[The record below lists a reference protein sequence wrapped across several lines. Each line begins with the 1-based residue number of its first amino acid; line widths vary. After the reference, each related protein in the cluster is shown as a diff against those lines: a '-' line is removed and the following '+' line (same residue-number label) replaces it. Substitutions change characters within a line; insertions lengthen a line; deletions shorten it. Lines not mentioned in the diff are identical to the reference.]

1 MSNLNINNIDVQR
14 VINVLQELKRKLQ
27 LLSFFTIQT
36 MEKLMTNE
44 DELLNYFEEEK
55 VVKEIKDHFELMKVF
70 RKEHALEA
78 EQEKQIDKQA
88 EVKNDEDQPE
98 LVQEEKMEKEKEN
111 LLELEENESSRSLAK
126 SARNICRLFYKE
138 DNLLEKIKTL
148 RANPMIN
155 KFIDEFIVL
164 IENSIKQVKMTL
176 EEEKSDKTLNSY
188 LTAKIIELENEIKV
202 KRQKLDKLVKERN
215 NFKNDCKNQ
224 LEEIDQER
232 ENIKNFT
239 DNKLKEKEDEIN
251 FFLFRR
257 EEKYEENKK
266 NLDKRLAECISEF
279 NAKKL
284 DNETK
289 ERQEIE
295 QLTNLENQLKGVIS
309 EFDVNLTEAKETF
322 EKKTKE
328 NQEKA
333 FENEILRNTRDKL
346 LEKYNTYLEAYRKY
360 EKKRDIEEFKKRQ
373 NVLSSEFVQA
383 HFRGFITRKQ
393 MKKKFKFLNGPNN

>member
-1 MSNLNINNIDVQR
+1 M
-14 VINVLQELKRKLQ
+14 
-27 LLSFFTIQT
+27 
-36 MEKLMTNE
+36 
-44 DELLNYFEEEK
+44 
-55 VVKEIKDHFELMKVF
+55 MK
-70 RKEHALEA
+70 K
-78 EQEKQIDKQA
+78 
-88 EVKNDEDQPE
+88 
-98 LVQEEKMEKEKEN
+98 
-111 LLELEENESSRSLAK
+111 ENESSRNLVK
-126 SARNICRLFYKE
+126 STRNICRVFFKE
-138 DNLLEKIKTL
+138 DHLLEKMKTL

-155 KFIDEFIVL
+155 KFVDEFIVL
-164 IENSIKQVKMTL
+164 LENNIKQVKMTL

-239 DNKLKEKEDEIN
+239 ENKLKEKEDEIN
-251 FFLFRR
+251 LFLFRR
-257 EEKYEENKK
+257 EEQYDDNRK
-266 NLDKRLAECISEF
+266 NLDKRLNECINEF

-346 LEKYNTYLEAYRKY
+346 LEKYNTYLESYRKY
-360 EKKRDIEEFKKRQ
+360 EKKREVEDFKKRQ
-373 NVLSSEFVQA
+373 NTLASEFVQA
-383 HFRGFITRKQ
+383 HFRGFVTRKQ
-393 MKKKFKFLNGPNN
+393 LKKKFKFLNGPNN